1 MTDSTKPTTGNDT
14 RAGHFG
20 VAGALP
26 CRTRRGEGAGLVR
39 GPRGRGRD
47 VLLSLYE
54 FELRLHQL
62 GVDTATRTR
71 ELSRYRALLD
81 EVVDVD
87 EAVRSEAI
95 RLRTGATAHVSAMDV
110 LIAATAS
117 LKHATLLH
125 RDPHFDAIP
134 TNLLKQETLPAK

>member
-1 MTDSTKPTTGNDT
+1 MTHVLDT
-14 RAGHFG
+14 SALLAHYLAEPGAERVQALFEDHAV
-20 VAGALP
+20 VAG
-26 CRTRRGEGAGLVR
+26 TSI
-39 GPRGRGRD
+39 
-47 VLLSLYE
+47 LSLYE

-81 EVVDVD
+81 EVEDVD

>member
-1 MTDSTKPTTGNDT
+1 M
-14 RAGHFG
+14 
-20 VAGALP
+20 AGASI
-26 CRTRRGEGAGLVR
+26 
-39 GPRGRGRD
+39 
-47 VLLSLYE
+47 LSLYE

-62 GVDTATRTR
+62 GVDAATRTI
-71 ELSRYRALLD
+71 ELGRYRTLLN

-95 RLRTGATAHVSAMDV
+95 RLRTSATAHVAAMDV

-117 LKHATLLH
+117 LRNATLVH

-134 TNLLKQETLPAK
+134 ASLLKQEVLPAK